1 MSFCISR
8 TRTPL
13 GMVAYVFS
21 LSDRFSH
28 SISDRTIPIATSSSH
43 CPYFIFKSLSL
54 YRAHHY
60 LSPCGLS
67 ICLSPSTC
75 HSIHLYLVLALSPS
89 FTFVYRSMCIGPS
102 FYSPSIYIYLYIY
115 KRQAGGWINSYWSRK
130 EFNTLIKVK
139 KHQVS
144 PDTKRILM
152 YLARCPATVVDAL
165 AAHYMKYRF
174 VVVQIVRGAH
184 RCRNLT

>member
-60 LSPCGLS
+60 LIRSRLYIAPCASVHLS
-67 ICLSPSTC
+67 IL
-75 HSIHLYLVLALSPS
+75 HLY
-89 FTFVYRSMCIGPS
+89 
-102 FYSPSIYIYLYIY
+102 IYIYIYIY

>member
-1 MSFCISR
+1 MPTFSR
-8 TRTPL
+8 CLT
-13 GMVAYVFS
+13 G
-21 LSDRFSH
+21 SH
-28 SISDRTIPIATSSSH
+28 TLYLIV
-43 CPYFIFKSLSL
+43 PYLSL
-54 YRAHHY
+54 HLHRIVHISFSNLY
-60 LSPCGLS
+60 LS
-67 ICLSPSTC
+67 I
-75 HSIHLYLVLALSPS
+75 ALTTISVRAVCP
-89 FTFVYRSMCIGPS
+89 FVYLLPHVIQ
-102 FYSPSIYIYLYIY
+102 SIYISCSPYLLRSRLYIAPCASVHLSILHLYIYIFIYIY